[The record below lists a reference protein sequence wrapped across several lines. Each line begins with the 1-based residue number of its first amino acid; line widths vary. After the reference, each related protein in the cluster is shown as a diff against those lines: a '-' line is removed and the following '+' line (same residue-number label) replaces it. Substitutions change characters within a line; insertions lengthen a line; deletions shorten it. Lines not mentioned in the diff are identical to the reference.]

1 MLFKKIAG
9 VAAASLLMAS
19 SAAVAQSAQSLS
31 VADSPAV
38 RASANADGASRLD
51 GGEGA
56 TIYIIGAIVLG
67 LVIWGAIELLD
78 DDEGPESP

>member
-19 SAAVAQSAQSLS
+19 SPAVAQSAQSLS
-31 VADSPAV
+31 LADSPAV
-38 RASANADGASRLD
+38 RAAANAEGESQLD
-51 GGEGA
+51 GGEGY

-67 LVIWGAIELLD
+67 LVIWGAIELLG